1 MTVVKEII
9 LQLFFALI
17 PFLAFNVYYRDKPR
31 NFSTP
36 FIIVISTIC
45 LFFSMT
51 FGASAVSGYFYDIR
65 YIILFFGLLF
75 GGYRAGLFLL
85 PEFVL
90 YRLYLGGDGTWVAM
104 LILLVTLPIS
114 LLLYKWYRK
123 TDKKWGVTLTAGS
136 VFSIVPLLLVYWYNP
151 ALIESHLWFH
161 IVIIPVQNFF
171 GSCLLIWLF
180 QKAAADKDLFIR
192 YMQNKKVEVVS
203 QVAASLVHEVR
214 NPLTAVK
221 GFLKLIRESRLDQ
234 EKVQRYIDICI
245 SEMERTEYIL
255 SEYLAISKPLTD
267 QQEATD
273 LAHQLRIT
281 VEVMRPY
288 ANMNN
293 VILELEAP
301 GDPVPILANPE
312 KIKQILVNLIK
323 NAIEACYAVTDGKVT
338 LDLWTEASKAVLT
351 IADNGIGMTEDQVER
366 LGSVFFSTKSR
377 GTGLGLNFSYQAVQ
391 GMGGTISL
399 KSVHRAGTRF
409 TITLPLCEPGQ
420 TGSAAGA
427 RDPEDKL
434 S

>member
-31 NFSTP
+31 NFSTR
-36 FIIVISTIC
+36 FVIVTSMIC

-75 GGYRAGLFLL
+75 GGLKAGLLLL

-90 YRLYLGGDGTWVAM
+90 YRLYLGGDGTWIAM
-104 LILLVTLPIS
+104 LILLVTFPIS
-114 LLLYKWYRK
+114 LLLYKWYRSI
-123 TDKKWGVTLTAGS
+123 DKKWMVTLSAGA
-136 VFSIVPLLLVYWYNP
+136 VFSIVPIVFVYWYNP
-151 ALIESHLWFH
+151 ESIENHIWFH
-161 IVIIPVQNFF
+161 VLVIPVQNFV
-171 GSCLLIWLF
+171 GSWLLIWLF
-180 QKAAADKDLFIR
+180 QKAAADKDMFIR
-192 YMQNKKVEVVS
+192 YVQNEKVEVIS

-221 GFLKLIRESRLDQ
+221 GFLTLIRESRLDQ
-234 EKVQRYIDICI
+234 EKVNRYIGICI

-267 QQEATD
+267 LQEATD

-293 VILELEAP
+293 VALELEAP
-301 GDPVPILANPE
+301 REPVPILANPE

-323 NAIEACYAVTDGKVT
+323 NAIEACYAVSDGKVT
-338 LDLWTEASKAVLT
+338 LDLRTEGSKAILT
-351 IADNGIGMTEDQVER
+351 IEDNGIGMTEDQVER

-391 GMGGTISL
+391 GMGGTITL
-399 KSVHRAGTRF
+399 KSVHRAGTCF
-409 TITLPLCEPGQ
+409 TITLPLYEPEPLGN
-420 TGSAAGA
+420 GSGSGVPADG
-427 RDPEDKL
+427 L